1 MCIMYHSNRSWS
13 IFNQIHPSWS
23 PICSCVYYELLP
35 LHYSGKYPSWYRNNR
50 CDDKLSIFVKISKK
64 GQTRGWILAHFY
76 LSCSKY
82 SLHSLFGRIGG
93 LHLTYYLRW
102 MNHQSHIVSPAVD
115 HLSAVQGASSTQHHG
130 FIVLDLCACCNC

>member
-102 MNHQSHIVSPAVD
+102 MNHQSHCQS
-115 HLSAVQGASSTQHHG
+115 GGRSSFSCSGRVIYTTPRLH
-130 FIVLDLCACCNC
+130 CARSVCML